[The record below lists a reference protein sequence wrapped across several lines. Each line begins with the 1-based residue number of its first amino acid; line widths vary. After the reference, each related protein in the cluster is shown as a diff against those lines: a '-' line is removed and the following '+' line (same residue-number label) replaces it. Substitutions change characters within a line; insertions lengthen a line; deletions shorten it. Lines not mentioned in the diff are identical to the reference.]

1 MTTIEQRAYEA
12 IIAMKRTLQEMY
24 EDQPF
29 YWERFN
35 DQCAMTAMQTLIPQY
50 EKKIVC
56 VIDEAMDCEEEVTK
70 EKVDAIIKE
79 QTSACAKRAKEYAD
93 ALVKQLKG
101 KER

>member
-29 YWERFN
+29 YWERLN
-35 DQCAMTAMQTLIPQY
+35 DQCAMTAMQTLIPHY
-50 EKKIVC
+50 EKMIVC
-56 VIDEAMDCEEEVTK
+56 AIDEAMECDEEVTK
-70 EKVDAIIKE
+70 EKADSIIKE
-79 QTSACAKRAKEYAD
+79 QTYACAKRAKEYAD

-101 KER
+101 

>member
-1 MTTIEQRAYEA
+1 MTLLETRTHEA

-24 EDQPF
+24 ADQPY

-50 EKKIVC
+50 EKMIVC
-56 VIDEAMDCEEEVTK
+56 YIDEAMDCEEEVTK

-79 QTSACAKRAKEYAD
+79 QTSACAKRAKAYAV

-101 KER
+101 QEQ